1 MNDIRCN
8 RDHAPQILAI
18 FNESIQNSAAMWD
31 YEPRTMSSMEAWF
44 DAKERGGFPVL
55 GVMDDAERLLAVGSY
70 GPFRA
75 WPAYKYTVEHSLY
88 VERGARGRGLGRH
101 VLTRLIAEAES
112 QGYHTMIAAI
122 ESGNAAS
129 VALHQS
135 LDFEKC
141 GEIRQAGFKFGRW
154 LNLSLYQRLLT
165 GPANPVDGN
174 AR

>member
-18 FNESIQNSAAMWD
+18 MNESIQNSAAMWD

-55 GVMDDAERLLAVGSY
+55 GVIDDAEKLLAFGTY

-75 WPAYKYTVEHSLY
+75 WPAYKYTIEHSLY
-88 VERGARGRGLGRH
+88 VEQGARGRGLGRH
-101 VLTRLIAEAES
+101 VLTRLVAEAES

-122 ESGNAAS
+122 ESENVAS
-129 VALHQS
+129 LALHKS
-135 LDFEKC
+135 LGFGKC

-165 GPANPVDGN
+165 GPVNPVDGN
-174 AR
+174 SR